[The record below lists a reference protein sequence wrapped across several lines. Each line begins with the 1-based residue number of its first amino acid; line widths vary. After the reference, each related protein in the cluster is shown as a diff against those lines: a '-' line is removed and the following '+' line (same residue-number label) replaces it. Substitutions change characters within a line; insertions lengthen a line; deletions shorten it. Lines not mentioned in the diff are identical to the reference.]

1 MIPPQRHSRT
11 GAAALAAPT
20 LALLALLPAACRDS
34 FDKIED
40 WEADRPAIV
49 ADDLTRVVAP
59 EGFDFK
65 SAAPVGLDLRAVQPG
80 TDVPVGDVALSLL
93 TTDGAGEEVELAR
106 GATAGDGRWAPGIV
120 VPADRDSLTLR
131 VLHAGYP
138 GEHRIAVAD
147 GGGGT
152 AYTIGAEANARGRVV
167 PEPMPAEEP
176 DPGVVYDDD
185 DVAISSRGD
194 VSGRAPMT
202 YLGTYDAQGVPD
214 YLTTPGT
221 IWPDVLDFIA
231 LNLPERPGVPVGNP
245 HYLDPDNQGSLLF
258 REGGELWVSFAHEG
272 AGYRNA
278 LGYFTYPIGDP
289 PKSEAEIDVHA
300 VIFPNTSFHNSGGG
314 LHVGDRVYLGTF
326 PANTAVGWFLIPN
339 GWDARNRRVNDTW
352 NTRYSVDD
360 LNRFTRKKDRKHT
373 VLLANDVREF
383 LVLGFEDLNRP
394 GGDNDFNDAVFVVEP
409 RPWSSVDITHTP
421 VVQMPGDDID
431 RDGVANN
438 VDLYPDDPERA
449 FEVYTPASG
458 AYGTLA
464 YEDMWPRTGDYDF
477 NDLVVDYSFTEVLNS
492 ANQVKDIRVD
502 LKVRALG
509 GSQDHGFAVNLPA
522 LGPAAVEAVVG
533 QALADNDY
541 LAVGANGVETGVATA
556 VVPLFTSGF
565 ALFGERYGII
575 NTDPAKPHVGDGE
588 RTVTITLRD
597 ATHREGVGVP
607 PYDPFLLRSRDR
619 GREIHLA
626 GFPPTAKADLAAFGT
641 EADASDL
648 AAGHTYV
655 DANNLPWALDL
666 PAPMVYP
673 EEKVR
678 IDAVYPDFA
687 SWATYGG
694 EGYESWFRHGG
705 GEGGY
710 TGGQ

>member
-1 MIPPQRHSRT
+1 MYTHTQLTRP
-11 GAAALAAPT
+11 GAVAVAAAAF
-20 LALLALLPAACRDS
+20 ALLPACRDS

-40 WEADRPAIV
+40 WEDDRPAVV
-49 ADDLTRVVAP
+49 ADDLARVVAP
-59 EGFDFK
+59 QGFDFK
-65 SAAPVGLDLRAVQPG
+65 SAAPAELDLRAVQPG
-80 TDVPVGDVALSLL
+80 TDVPVANVALSLL
-93 TTDGAGEEVELAR
+93 TTDGQGVEVELAR
-106 GATAGDGRWAPGIV
+106 GATDADGRWAPGVV

-138 GEHRIAVAD
+138 GEHRIAVA
-147 GGGGT
+147 GGGRAT
-152 AYTIGAEANARGRVV
+152 AYTLGADDNPGGRVV
-167 PEPMPAEEP
+167 PEPMLPEEP
-176 DPGVVYDDD
+176 DPGYVYGDDD
-185 DVAISSRGD
+185 EVINSRGNLN
-194 VSGRAPMT
+194 GRAPMT

-245 HYLDPDNQGSLLF
+245 HYLDEDNQGSVLF
-258 REGGELWVSFAHEG
+258 REEGELWISFAHEG

-289 PKSEAEIDVHA
+289 PKNKNKIDVHT
-300 VIFPNTSFHNSGGG
+300 VVFPNTSFHNSGGG
-314 LHVGDRVYLGTF
+314 LHVADRVYLGTF

-339 GWDARNRRVNDTW
+339 GWDWRNQRVNDKW
-352 NTRYSVDD
+352 STRYSVDD
-360 LNRFTRKKDRKHT
+360 LNRFTQKKHRKHT
-373 VLLANDVREF
+373 VLLANNVREF

-409 RPWSSVDITHTP
+409 RPWSSIDISHTP
-421 VVQMPGDDID
+421 VVKMPGDDID

-438 VDLYPDDPERA
+438 VDLYPDDPDRA
-449 FEVYTPASG
+449 FEVYTPANG

-502 LKVRALG
+502 LRVRALG
-509 GSQDHGFAVNLPA
+509 GSQDHGFAINLPT
-522 LGPAAVEAVVG
+522 LDPAAVERVVG
-533 QALADNDY
+533 QVLDGNDY
-541 LAVGANGVETGVATA
+541 VALGSNGAETGVQTA
-556 VVPLFTSGF
+556 VVPMFTSGF

-575 NTDPAKPHVGDGE
+575 NTDPLKEYVGDGE
-588 RTVTITLRD
+588 QTVTVTLREAVYRQD
-597 ATHREGVGVP
+597 VGVP
-607 PYDPFLLRSRDR
+607 PYDPFLLRSQDR

-626 GFPPTAKADLAAFGT
+626 GFAPTAKADLTAFGT
-641 EADASDL
+641 EADASDP
-648 AAGHTYV
+648 ATGYYYV

-666 PAPMVYP
+666 PAPMTYP
-673 EEKVR
+673 QEKVR
-678 IDAVYPDFA
+678 IDAVYPNFT

-694 EGYESWFRHGG
+694 EGYESWFRDGG
-705 GEGGY
+705 GPGGY

>member
-1 MIPPQRHSRT
+1 MNSTTTRLHT
-11 GAAALAAPT
+11 GLVAGAALGLALAG
-20 LALLALLPAACRDS
+20 CRDS
-34 FDKIED
+34 FDKLED
-40 WEADRPAIV
+40 WEADRDPAV
-49 ADDLTRVVAP
+49 ADDLAEVRAP

-65 SAAPVGLDLRAVQPG
+65 SSAAVSIDLLAVQPG
-80 TDVPVGDVALSLL
+80 TDAPVAGVGLSVLMV
-93 TTDGAGEEVELAR
+93 DAAGMEVELAR
-106 GATAGDGRWAPGIV
+106 GATDASGRWAPGIV
-120 VPADRDSLTLR
+120 VPADRDSLTID
-131 VLHAGYP
+131 VLYAGYP
-138 GEHRIAVAD
+138 ARHRVAIA
-147 GGGGT
+147 GGGRAT
-152 AYTIGAEANARGRVV
+152 TYTVGAAVNPTGRIV
-167 PEPMPAEEP
+167 PEPMMPEEE
-176 DPGVVYDDD
+176 DPGFVYDEN
-185 DVAISSRGD
+185 DVAVSSRGD
-194 VSGRAPMT
+194 LEGRAAMT
-202 YLGTYDAQGVPD
+202 YLGGYDAQGVPD

-231 LNLPERPGVPVGNP
+231 ANLPERPGVPEGNP
-245 HYLDPDNQGSLLF
+245 HFLDAENQGSLLF
-258 REGGELWVSFAHEG
+258 REGGELWISFAAEG

-289 PKSEAEIDVHA
+289 PKNKNQIDVHT
-300 VIFPNTSFHNSGGG
+300 VVFPNTSLVGSGGG
-314 LHVGDRVYLGTF
+314 LSVGDRVYLGTF

-339 GWDARNRRVNDTW
+339 GWDGARQIVNDKW
-352 NTRYSVDD
+352 NTRYSVDKI
-360 LNRFTRKKDRKHT
+360 NNFTRNKYRKHT
-373 VLLANDVREF
+373 VLLANNVREF

-394 GGDNDFNDAVFVVEP
+394 GGDNDFNDAVFILEP
-409 RPWSSVDITHTP
+409 RPWSSVNTDYTP
-421 VVQMPGDDID
+421 AVTMPGDDTD
-431 RDGVANN
+431 ADGVANN

-597 ATHREGVGVP
+597 ATHREGVAVP